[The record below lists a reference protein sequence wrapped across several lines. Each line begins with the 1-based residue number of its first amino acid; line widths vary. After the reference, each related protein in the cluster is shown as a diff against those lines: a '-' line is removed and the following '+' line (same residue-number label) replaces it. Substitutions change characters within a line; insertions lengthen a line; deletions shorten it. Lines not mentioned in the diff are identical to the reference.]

1 MIPELL
7 SPARDVETAK
17 CAILAGADAVYIG
30 APKFGARK
38 DAANSA
44 EDIAQ
49 LCKFAHLYGCKVY
62 VALNTIL
69 FDSEIESAARLCET
83 LWDGGADAIIAQDL
97 GLLGATDR
105 RVKFHA
111 STQCNIDSP
120 QKAKF
125 LEKAG
130 FAAVVLARETGL
142 AQTAETA
149 KTVSVPIECFAHGA
163 LCVSYSGQ
171 CYLSYTIGGRSGNRG
186 ECAQPCRML
195 YEFADADGK
204 RIAPPAYYLCLRDM
218 NRIGRLSD
226 MLDAGVSIFKIEGRL
241 KDAAY
246 VKNITAAY
254 RAALD
259 KQLKK
264 RNLPKASFG
273 EPQIAFAPDP
283 QKSFNRLFCTYHLDG
298 VEKGCSSFQTPKAR
312 GEYIGT
318 AKKTFD
324 GGFVFPRAENVFSN
338 GDGLFFD
345 IGESKNGFGA
355 AVRSV
360 DGEKVFVGRPDERVK
375 IPPNAKIFRNRDV
388 KFEEQLAAKISRKM
402 AVEIEVAQTEDE
414 YVFKISTA
422 DSRNASAEIRIKTAD
437 LPMAQNPE
445 SAARRLEESLSK
457 LGDTAF
463 RADCVKI
470 GLRTFPHLRA
480 ADANALRRELVAKLE
495 AEILAQY
502 EKARTS
508 YVRPLPRK
516 CADQLRPPFDCD
528 ARANVS
534 NKYARKFY
542 ESLGVNITDNAPEA
556 GGDLDSIPLMRTR
569 HCILREL
576 GMCKKMGKF
585 GGNFKEPFRL
595 KSADGEFKIT
605 FDCKNCQMLL
615 RRI

>member
-69 FDSEIESAARLCET
+69 FDGEIENAARLCET
-83 LWDGGADAIIAQDL
+83 LWDDGADAIIAQDL

-125 LEKAG
+125 LENAG

-171 CYLSYTIGGRSGNRG
+171 CYLSYAIGGRSGNRG

-195 YEFADADGK
+195 YEFADAAGK

-259 KQLKK
+259 EQLKK
-264 RNLPKASFG
+264 RNLPRASFG
-273 EPQIAFAPDP
+273 ESQMAFAPDP

-324 GGFVFPRAENVFSN
+324 GGFVFTRAENVFSN

-345 IGESKNGFGA
+345 IGENKNGFGA

-375 IPPNAKIFRNRDV
+375 IPPSAKIFRNRDV

-402 AVEIEVAQTEDE
+402 AAEIEAAQTEDE

-437 LPMAQNPE
+437 LQTAQNPE

>member
-49 LCKFAHLYGCKVY
+49 LCRFAHLYGCKVY

-69 FDSEIESAARLCET
+69 FDGEIESAARLCET

-125 LEKAG
+125 LENAG

-171 CYLSYTIGGRSGNRG
+171 CYLSYAIGGRSGNRG

-195 YEFADADGK
+195 YEFADANGK
-204 RIAPPAYYLCLRDM
+204 RIAPSAYYLCLRDM

-259 KQLKK
+259 EQLKK
-264 RNLPKASFG
+264 RNLPRASFG
-273 EPQIAFAPDP
+273 ESQMAFAPDP

-324 GGFVFPRAENVFSN
+324 GGFVFTRAENVFSN

-345 IGESKNGFGA
+345 IGENKNGFGA

-375 IPPNAKIFRNRDV
+375 IPPSAKIFRNRDV

-402 AVEIEVAQTEDE
+402 AAEIEAAQTEDE

-502 EKARTS
+502 EKARTG

-576 GMCKKMGKF
+576 GMCKKSGKS

-605 FDCKNCQMLL
+605 FDCKNCQMLI
-615 RRI
+615 RGI

>member
-49 LCKFAHLYGCKVY
+49 LCRFAHLYGCKVY

-69 FDSEIESAARLCET
+69 FDGEIESAARLCEA

-97 GLLGATDR
+97 GLLEATDR

-125 LEKAG
+125 LENAG

-171 CYLSYTIGGRSGNRG
+171 CYLSYAIGGRSGNRG

-195 YEFADADGK
+195 YELADADGK

-259 KQLKK
+259 EQLKK
-264 RNLPKASFG
+264 RNLPRASFG
-273 EPQIAFAPDP
+273 ESQIAFAPDP
-283 QKSFNRLFCTYHLDG
+283 KKSFNRLFCTYHLDG
-298 VEKGCSSFQTPKAR
+298 VEKGCSSFRTPKAR

-324 GGFVFPRAENVFSN
+324 GGFVFPRAENIFSN

-345 IGESKNGFGA
+345 IGENKNGFGA
-355 AVRSV
+355 AAGGVALKARGHGVR
-360 DGEKVFVGRPDERVK
+360 GGLRENRAEN
-375 IPPNAKIFRNRDV
+375 IPAPAGCRRKR
-388 KFEEQLAAKISRKM
+388 AAQGACREARSG
-402 AVEIEVAQTEDE
+402 
-414 YVFKISTA
+414 
-422 DSRNASAEIRIKTAD
+422 DSRAIRKGAD
-437 LPMAQNPE
+437 
-445 SAARRLEESLSK
+445 R
-457 LGDTAF
+457 
-463 RADCVKI
+463 
-470 GLRTFPHLRA
+470 
-480 ADANALRRELVAKLE
+480 
-495 AEILAQY
+495 
-502 EKARTS
+502 
-508 YVRPLPRK
+508 
-516 CADQLRPPFDCD
+516 LRPPPAPKMRRPIPPAVRLRRPCKRIQQI
-528 ARANVS
+528 RAQ
-534 NKYARKFY
+534 
-542 ESLGVNITDNAPEA
+542 
-556 GGDLDSIPLMRTR
+556 
-569 HCILREL
+569 ILRIARRRHNGQRARSRRRL
-576 GMCKKMGKF
+576 GF
-585 GGNFKEPFRL
+585 NPADAHAPLHFKG
-595 KSADGEFKIT
+595 AWNVQKIGQIGRQ
-605 FDCKNCQMLL
+605 FQRAVPPEIRR
-615 RRI
+615 RRIQNYLRLQKLPNADSGNLTVKKYNPIFSLFRNFVGNIFPFV

>member
-7 SPARDVETAK
+7 SPARNVETAK

-44 EDIAQ
+44 EEIAQ
-49 LCKFAHLYGCKVY
+49 LCKFAHLYGCRVY

-69 FDSEIESAARLCET
+69 FDGEIENAARLCET
-83 LWDGGADAIIAQDL
+83 LWNDGADAIIAQDL

-171 CYLSYTIGGRSGNRG
+171 CYLSYAIGGRSGNRG

-204 RIAPPAYYLCLRDM
+204 RIAPPAYYLSLRDM

-259 KQLKK
+259 EQLRK
-264 RNLPKASFG
+264 RNLPMASFG
-273 EPQIAFAPDP
+273 ESQMAFAPDP

-312 GEYIGT
+312 GEFIGII
-318 AKKTFD
+318 KKSFD
-324 GGFVFPRAENVFSN
+324 GGFVFPRAENIFSN

-345 IGESKNGFGA
+345 VGENKNGFGA

-388 KFEEQLAAKISRKM
+388 KFEERLAAKISRKM
-402 AVEIEVAQTEDE
+402 AVEIEAAQTEDE

-422 DSRNASAEIRIKTAD
+422 DARNASAEIRIKTAD
-437 LPMAQNPE
+437 LQPAQNPE
-445 SAARRLEESLSK
+445 SAARRLEESLAK

-463 RADCVKI
+463 RADFVKI
-470 GLRTFPHLRA
+470 GLQTFPHLRA
-480 ADANALRRELVAKLE
+480 ADANALRRDLVGKLE
-495 AEILAQY
+495 TEIIAQY

-508 YVRPLPRK
+508 YVRPMPQK
-516 CADQLRPPFDCD
+516 CADQPRPPFDCD

-542 ESLGVNITDNAPEA
+542 ESLGVDITDNAPEA

-576 GMCKKMGKF
+576 GMCKKTGNF

>member
-49 LCKFAHLYGCKVY
+49 LCRFAHLYGCKVY

-125 LEKAG
+125 LENAG

-171 CYLSYTIGGRSGNRG
+171 CYLSYAIGGRSGNRG

-259 KQLKK
+259 EQLKK
-264 RNLPKASFG
+264 RNLPRASFG
-273 EPQIAFAPDP
+273 ETQIAFAPDP

-298 VEKGCSSFQTPKAR
+298 IEKGCASFQTPKAR
-312 GEYIGT
+312 GEFIGII
-318 AKKTFD
+318 KKSFD
-324 GGFVFPRAENVFSN
+324 GGFVFPDCSSTSAKTKTDSVRRCARLTAKKSLW
-338 GDGLFFD
+338 GD
-345 IGESKNGFGA
+345 
-355 AVRSV
+355 
-360 DGEKVFVGRPDERVK
+360 P
-375 IPPNAKIFRNRDV
+375 
-388 KFEEQLAAKISRKM
+388 
-402 AVEIEVAQTEDE
+402 T
-414 YVFKISTA
+414 
-422 DSRNASAEIRIKTAD
+422 SA
-437 LPMAQNPE
+437 
-445 SAARRLEESLSK
+445 
-457 LGDTAF
+457 
-463 RADCVKI
+463 
-470 GLRTFPHLRA
+470 
-480 ADANALRRELVAKLE
+480 
-495 AEILAQY
+495 
-502 EKARTS
+502 
-508 YVRPLPRK
+508 
-516 CADQLRPPFDCD
+516 
-528 ARANVS
+528 
-534 NKYARKFY
+534 
-542 ESLGVNITDNAPEA
+542 
-556 GGDLDSIPLMRTR
+556 
-569 HCILREL
+569 
-576 GMCKKMGKF
+576 
-585 GGNFKEPFRL
+585 
-595 KSADGEFKIT
+595 
-605 FDCKNCQMLL
+605 
-615 RRI
+615 